1 MMHGIGRQQL
11 ADVGPAV
18 WIERETDFLGG
29 VAQYEGKKFTGID
42 EVIWHAPVYRYQN
55 AYDKVRRA
63 ERGSTG

>member
-11 ADVGPAV
+11 ADVGPALG
-18 WIERETDFLGG
+18 IKRETYFH
-29 VAQYEGKKFTGID
+29 EGKNVTGIYQ
-42 EVIWHAPVYRYQN
+42 VICHAPIYRYQN